1 MTVQM
6 VTLFLPGR
14 KGPIHTNVLSAQA
27 SPVHENGPA
36 RYFAGSHIEIT
47 NEGA

>member
-1 MTVQM
+1 M
-6 VTLFLPGR
+6 VTLFLTDR
-14 KGPIHTNVLSAQA
+14 KMADPHNVLSAPA
-27 SPVHENGPA
+27 SPVRENGPA

>member
-1 MTVQM
+1 M
-6 VTLFLPGR
+6 VTLASPAE
-14 KGPIHTNVLSAQA
+14 KWPIRTNAISAAA
-27 SPVHENGPA
+27 SPVRENGPA